1 MTVVDGNDLRDKP
14 MRELVV
20 DLSRQ
25 VVTLARQEVELAKAE
40 MTEKGKNAGLGI
52 GILAA
57 AGIAALLAAGALTAF
72 LILALDEAMPAW
84 LAAVIVT
91 ALWAVV
97 AGVLALLGKKRLEE
111 VGKPVPEKTLESVK
125 EDMEWLREQ
134 TR

>member
-1 MTVVDGNDLRDKP
+1 MTVVEGNDLRDKP